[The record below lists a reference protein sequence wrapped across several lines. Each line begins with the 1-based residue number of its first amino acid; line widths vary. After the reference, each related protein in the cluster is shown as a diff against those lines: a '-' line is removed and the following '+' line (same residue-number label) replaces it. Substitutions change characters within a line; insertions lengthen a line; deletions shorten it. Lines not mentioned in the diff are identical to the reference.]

1 MTRSPCHF
9 LQLHWKTPKK
19 IVYLTA
25 DTDTALETLAADEIY
40 VIGGILDHNLLKGC
54 TKEFADSAKLRTARL
69 PISEHMVTTAG
80 RKVLT
85 VNQVYSALLG
95 FWNWRCWRKALQFA
109 IPKRK
114 GFKLKVP
121 LTEEEEKELEFSP
134 HEPSRGDDGTR
145 RDP

>member
-54 TKEFADSAKLRTARL
+54 TKEFADSARLRTARL
-69 PISEHMVTTAG
+69 PITEHMVTTAG

-95 FWNWRCWRKALQFA
+95 CFGIGVVGEKPCSLLYRNEKA
-109 IPKRK
+109 
-114 GFKLKVP
+114 
-121 LTEEEEKELEFSP
+121 SN
-134 HEPSRGDDGTR
+134 S
-145 RDP
+145 